1 MMATTHRLALG
12 LAAVLLVLGCRR
24 GGESKATGSEV
35 ERTWKKHEAVVEG
48 ALQRHKYNEDE
59 LLAAISF
66 FEKTTG
72 INSPRGWDEVGQV
85 IVPTP
90 ELNKDFERWR
100 VWYVEHQQSLYLD
113 AATGELRLRSNQGR

>member
-1 MMATTHRLALG
+1 MQIARNRRSGSDGERPDFDADI
-12 LAAVLLVLGCRR
+12 AADRSL
-24 GGESKATGSEV
+24 
-35 ERTWKKHEAVVEG
+35 
-48 ALQRHKYNEDE
+48 EDE